1 VCQKSGGLGSN
12 HLLRKR
18 VPGPPIWLIAKAKRG
33 VDLCLQAQVWSE
45 VGLPEI
51 SSEKNGRPIPEQFAG
66 IEVNFCKTPGCPNF
80 GVPPSREVIPKGR
93 PTAETLAKRDSY
105 VLQGTRGTGVSV
117 PGLRCQHCGAVTT
130 LKSNRGVYEEM
141 LRIGSFLLTPG
152 AVNACRNKDCV
163 NHAKAVDGN
172 PQLYRSHGRT
182 TSGTRRFL
190 CKACKRAFSA
200 SNPRSRHRMPHKNL
214 PVFRA
219 LVNHQPLSRI
229 CEVNDIGFPTLYG
242 KIDFIH
248 RQCLAFAAD
257 RERAFAETVFH
268 RLYLCS
274 DRQDYVVNWGSRLRR
289 KTVRV
294 QGLGTADLRS
304 GYVFVLTPN
313 IDPSVESV
321 AVEQEAVEVGDYDVP
336 PPFRRHARLWLQGD
350 YTTSV
355 TRSRSRAAAD
365 HDAAADTLDA
375 EVRRR
380 DNLLSPRDDLE
391 APELLTDDQGLPDRG
406 MLVHADYTMYGHFQ
420 YLRRMLGRVGK
431 VRFFLDQ
438 DAGLKQACLAAFSD
452 AVRDRWADVFF
463 VAVAK
468 DWTIDMKRRAV
479 ERSKHRLQQAR
490 LADPGASGA
499 ELRMQIMQQRIE
511 AVQANSPLPRG
522 KLNGV
527 WIAHPFPDL
536 AEPDKR
542 ICYLTDY
549 DDYDIEHLAWLYEMA
564 SLRAIDTAFMQIRR
578 RVKLFERGIPT
589 ARRAH
594 RIWDGYAPYNP
605 AMVGKMLDIFRVWR
619 NWVFVGKDKR
629 TAAQRLG
636 VAKGKVRM
644 EDIVY
649 FTPGSRAG

>member
-1 VCQKSGGLGSN
+1 M
-12 HLLRKR
+12 
-18 VPGPPIWLIAKAKRG
+18 
-33 VDLCLQAQVWSE
+33 
-45 VGLPEI
+45 PEI
-51 SSEKNGRPIPEQFAG
+51 SSEKNGRRIPEPFSG
-66 IEVNFCKTPGCPNF
+66 IDVNFCKTPGCPNF
-80 GVPPSREVIPKGR
+80 GVPPSREITPKGR
-93 PTAETLAKRDSY
+93 PTRDNY
-105 VLQGTRGTGVSV
+105 NLHATGKGGSS
-117 PGLRCQHCGAVTT
+117 PGLRCQHCGGVTT

-141 LRIGSFLLTPG
+141 LRIGAFLLDRDAAG
-152 AVNACRNKDCV
+152 GCRNRDCANYGKPV
-163 NHAKAVDGN
+163 GEHPD
-172 PQLYRSHGRT
+172 LYRSHGRT

-190 CKACKRAFSA
+190 CKACKRAFSLT
-200 SNPRSRHRMPHKNL
+200 NGRSRQRMPHKNL

-257 RERAFAETVFH
+257 RERAFANIVFN

-274 DRQDYVVNWGSRLRR
+274 DRQDYIVNWGDRARR
-289 KTVRV
+289 KTIRV

-304 GYVFVLTPN
+304 GYIFALTPN
-313 IDPSVESV
+313 VDPSADPKVL
-321 AVEQEAVEVGDYDVP
+321 EQEAVEAGDYDVP

-350 YTTSV
+350 YQASV
-355 TRSRSRAAAD
+355 ARSRSRAAEA
-365 HDAAADTLDA
+365 HGERAGTLDE

-380 DNLLSPRDDLE
+380 DNLLTPRDDLE
-391 APELLTDDQGLPDRG
+391 SPELLTDDQGLPERG

-420 YLRRMLGRVGK
+420 YLRRMLARAVK

-452 AVRDRWADVFF
+452 AVRDRWADMFF

-479 ERSKHRLQQAR
+479 DESKRRLLAAHR
-490 LADPGASGA
+490 ADPEGTGADVRI
-499 ELRMQIMQQRIE
+499 EVIRQRIE
-511 AVQANSPLPRG
+511 AALAASPRPNG

-527 WIAHPFPDL
+527 WIEHPFPDM

-542 ICYLTDY
+542 ICYLTDH
-549 DDYDIEHLAWLYEMA
+549 DDYDIEHLAHLYDMA
-564 SLRAIDTAFMQIRR
+564 SLQAIDTAFMQIRR

-589 ARRAH
+589 ARRAR
-594 RIWDGYAPYNP
+594 RIWVGYAPYNP
-605 AMVGKMLDIFRVWR
+605 AMVVKMLDIFRVWR

-629 TAAQRLG
+629 TAAQRLD
-636 VAKGKVRM
+636 VAKGKVRI

-649 FTPGSRAG
+649 FTPGAGSG